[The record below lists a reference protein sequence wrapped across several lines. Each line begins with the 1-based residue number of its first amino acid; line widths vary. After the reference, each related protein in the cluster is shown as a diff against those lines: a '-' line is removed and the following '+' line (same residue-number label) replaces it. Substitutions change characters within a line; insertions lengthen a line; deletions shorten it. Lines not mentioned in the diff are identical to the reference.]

1 MKILVSKFSK
11 FYKSISSEWLAAVLA
26 VFALAAVMPRVGKLW
41 VEDSAALWILF
52 FPLLLLRNLAT
63 SLAIPAEKGMIVLI
77 LLGTPLVVLYWSL
90 LFWSVNK
97 SLRLVAGNHL
107 GR

>member
-26 VFALAAVMPRVGKLW
+26 VLALAAVMPRVGKLW
-41 VEDSAALWILF
+41 TDDAVGLWIIF
-52 FPLLLLRNLAT
+52 FPVMLLRNLAAAV
-63 SLAIPAEKGMIVLI
+63 AIPADKGMLVLI
-77 LLGTPLVVLYWSL
+77 LLGTPLVVLYWSGI
-90 LFWSVNK
+90 FWGVNK
-97 SLRLVAGNHL
+97 TLRLIAGNHL